1 MNSHNLAQIAAV
13 SSSIWLSGEI
23 FTYSWGAVPAVLEAC
38 STSQH
43 LAAKQWATF
52 YHKGHSLG
60 PPFAIL
66 GAGGFICRAVGC
78 TGGAAIL
85 DIGIV
90 PYTFAFMVQTNSRIF
105 EFANVKD
112 SPEKPASEENQLAPP
127 AEQMG
132 IKAPLAWS
140 PDGTLLASLHLGD
153 LNSVSIFHAQMDGI
167 PRTACLPGHLGDITQ
182 LAFMLDGKSILS
194 LANDGVGHMVSTS
207 PASPGK
213 LLKSFR
219 VTSSSRYPSS
229 ILQISS
235 DGGCVA

>member
-13 SSSIWLSGEI
+13 SSSIWLSGMCLSWRKKMQDTKHVNNTGEI

-66 GAGGFICRAVGC
+66 GAGGFVWLALKSGC
-78 TGGAAIL
+78 WLYWGAAIL

-90 PYTFAFMVQTNSRIF
+90 PYTLAFMVQTNSSIF

-112 SPEKPASEENQLAPP
+112 SSEKPASEENQLAPLLNRW
-127 AEQMG
+127 ACLNTVRSLF
-132 IKAPLAWS
+132 PLA
-140 PDGTLLASLHLGD
+140 GGILG
-153 LNSVSIFHAQMDGI
+153 L
-167 PRTACLPGHLGDITQ
+167 
-182 LAFMLDGKSILS
+182 
-194 LANDGVGHMVSTS
+194 
-207 PASPGK
+207 
-213 LLKSFR
+213 
-219 VTSSSRYPSS
+219 
-229 ILQISS
+229 
-235 DGGCVA
+235 VAALC

>member
-66 GAGGFICRAVGC
+66 GAGGFIWLALKSGC
-78 TGGAAIL
+78 WLYWGAAIL

-112 SPEKPASEENQLAPP
+112 SPEKPASEENQLAPLLNRW
-127 AEQMG
+127 ACLNTVRSLF
-132 IKAPLAWS
+132 PLA
-140 PDGTLLASLHLGD
+140 GGILG
-153 LNSVSIFHAQMDGI
+153 L
-167 PRTACLPGHLGDITQ
+167 
-182 LAFMLDGKSILS
+182 
-194 LANDGVGHMVSTS
+194 
-207 PASPGK
+207 
-213 LLKSFR
+213 
-219 VTSSSRYPSS
+219 
-229 ILQISS
+229 
-235 DGGCVA
+235 VAALC

>member
-66 GAGGFICRAVGC
+66 GAGGFVWLALKSGC
-78 TGGAAIL
+78 WLYWGAAIL

-90 PYTFAFMVQTNSRIF
+90 PYTLAFMVQTNSSIF

-112 SPEKPASEENQLAPP
+112 SSEKPASEENQLAPLLNRW
-127 AEQMG
+127 ACLNTIQT
-132 IKAPLAWS
+132 PLAWS
-140 PDGTLLASLHLGD
+140 PDGTLLAGLHLGD
-153 LNSVSIFHAQMDGI
+153 LTSVSIFHAQMDGI
-167 PRTACLPGHLGDITQ
+167 PRMACLPGPSGGYH
-182 LAFMLDGKSILS
+182 AAS
-194 LANDGVGHMVSTS
+194 LHAH
-207 PASPGK
+207 PQ
-213 LLKSFR
+213 
-219 VTSSSRYPSS
+219 SRERWRAPHGQH
-229 ILQISS
+229 IPREPR
-235 DGGCVA
+235 